1 MTGSVLVHQDEQC
14 ATVTLHNDGKQNA
27 ITVSMW
33 RELRAAFERLSQD
46 KLLNLIVIKGAGEHF
61 AAGAD
66 ISEFPEFRF
75 DAARLREYH
84 EKVIAPA
91 LHVIWQCDTPV
102 VAAIRGSCL
111 GGGLEIAACCDLRI
125 ACFDAVFGAPIA
137 KLGFAMAPLEL
148 HAVAR
153 AFGLAAT
160 REMLLTAALWD
171 APRALARE
179 LVSSV
184 HEAIEFEV
192 TIEAIRSAYRILSSE
207 SLRVNK
213 RNLRTLADANFQLPT
228 LNFDYDAL
236 ANSAE
241 HRAAIHAFLAKS
253 ATPTSP

>member
-1 MTGSVLVHQDEQC
+1 
-14 ATVTLHNDGKQNA
+14 
-27 ITVSMW
+27 
-33 RELRAAFERLSQD
+33 LS
-46 KLLNLIVIKGAGEHF
+46 LIVIQGAGEHF

-75 DAARLREYH
+75 DPARLRDYH
-84 EKVIAPA
+84 EAVIAPA
-91 LHVIWQCDTPV
+91 LQAIWQCDTPV
-102 VAAIRGSCL
+102 VAAIRGSCV

-125 ACFDAVFGAPIA
+125 ACVGAVFGAPIA

-171 APRALARE
+171 ASRALARG
-179 LVSSV
+179 LVSAV
-184 HEAIEFEV
+184 HDAIEFEV
-192 TIEAIRSAYRILSSE
+192 NIDALRSAAKILSSE
-207 SLRVNK
+207 SLRINK
-213 RNLRTLADANFQLPT
+213 RNLRAITDANFQLPA

-241 HRAAIHAFLAKS
+241 HRAAIQAFLAKS
-253 ATPTSP
+253 AKPSPL

>member
-1 MTGSVLVHQDEQC
+1 MTGSVLVHREEHT
-14 ATVTLHNDGKQNA
+14 ATVTLRNDGKQNA

-46 KLLNLIVIKGAGEHF
+46 RSLSLIVIQGAGGHF

-75 DAARLREYH
+75 DPVRLREYH
-84 EKVIAPA
+84 EAVIAPA
-91 LHVIWQCDTPV
+91 LQAIWQCDTPV
-102 VAAIRGSCL
+102 VAVIQGSCI

-125 ACFDAVFGAPIA
+125 ACVGAVFGAPIA

-171 APRALARE
+171 APRALARG
-179 LVSSV
+179 LVTSV
-184 HEAIEFEV
+184 HNAIEIEV
-192 TIEAIRSAYRILSSE
+192 NIEAIRSAYRILSSE
-207 SLRVNK
+207 SLRINK
-213 RNLRTLADANFQLPT
+213 RNLRTLADANFQLPA

-241 HRAAIHAFLAKS
+241 HRAAIHAFLGKS
-253 ATPTSP
+253 ATPTAP